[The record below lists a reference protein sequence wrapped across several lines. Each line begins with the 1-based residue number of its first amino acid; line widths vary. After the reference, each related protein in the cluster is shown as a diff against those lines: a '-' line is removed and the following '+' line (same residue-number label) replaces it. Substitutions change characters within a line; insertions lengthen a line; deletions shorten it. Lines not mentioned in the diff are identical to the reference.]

1 MRWRAG
7 ARCARRA
14 ARWMPDLASLTAALR
29 AMLPANAGV
38 GAALVSVDHP
48 LWPGEAVSGAVP
60 KRQREFA
67 AGRAAA
73 RAALVAAGMAPV
85 ALPRAEDRAPLWP
98 PEVAGSI
105 THSRSVA
112 LAVALRGGP
121 TPGIDIEPDEDL
133 PANVLATL
141 LSKDERAA
149 TGSLRLAR
157 VVFSAK
163 ESFFKAQHPRTG
175 RMIGFDAAHVVLQDG
190 RFALT
195 VAEDLPGLP
204 AGTRLAG
211 HWAAAGGHILTALV
225 IA

>member
-7 ARCARRA
+7 APCAGHA
-14 ARWMPDLASLTAALR
+14 ARWMPELDALTTALR
-29 AMLPANAGV
+29 AMLPAGAGV
-38 GAALVSVDHP
+38 GVALTAGVHP
-48 LWPGEAVSGAVP
+48 LWPGEEVSGAVP
-60 KRQREFA
+60 KRQNEFA

-73 RAALVAAGMAPV
+73 RAALAGIGMVPV
-85 ALPRAEDRAPLWP
+85 AIARRTDRAPAWP
-98 PEVAGSI
+98 PGVAGSI

-112 LAVALRGGP
+112 LAVAMRGGP
-121 TPGIDIEPDEDL
+121 SPGIDVEPDEDL
-133 PANVLATL
+133 PANVLGTI
-141 LSKDERAA
+141 LSDAERAA
-149 TGSLRLAR
+149 TGNLRLAR

-175 RMIGFDAAHVVLQDG
+175 RMIGFDAAQVALDDG

-195 VAEDLPGLP
+195 VTESLPGLP

-211 HWAAAGGHILTALV
+211 HWAMTGGHILTALV